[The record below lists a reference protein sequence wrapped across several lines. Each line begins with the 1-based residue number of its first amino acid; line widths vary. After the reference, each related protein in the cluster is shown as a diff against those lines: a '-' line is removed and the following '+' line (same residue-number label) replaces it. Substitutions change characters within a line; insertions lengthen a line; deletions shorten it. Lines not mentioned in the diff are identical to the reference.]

1 MAIDDVGVRGLMR
14 TKRWQ
19 TSDSLLMMITSLL
32 VILPVAAEKLALHQ
46 QQLPSMTPPS
56 RHPRGK
62 KMIRD
67 RQQA

>member
-14 TKRWQ
+14 TK